1 MIYAIEA
8 DSRTLLFRLDAGELD
23 HLGPR
28 LDFVGDDL
36 TEIGRRADK
45 HRSSEFSE
53 LRLYLGIGQASIDFL
68 VQRGDDFVRSA
79 HRRANAGRSGHLI
92 ARHEIAHR
100 REVRQHVRSCCSGYR
115 QRAQLAGP
123 YVPDRRR

>member
-53 LRLYLGIGQASIDFL
+53 LRLYLGIGQASIDFRSPHSPARNRPQSGGPATRPIVL
-68 VQRGDDFVRSA
+68 QWLPPARAACRSVRTRSTKV
-79 HRRANAGRSGHLI
+79 AGRT
-92 ARHEIAHR
+92 
-100 REVRQHVRSCCSGYR
+100 
-115 QRAQLAGP
+115 
-123 YVPDRRR
+123 

>member
-68 VQRGDDFVRSA
+68 VQRGDDFVRSERFIVGA
-79 HRRANAGRSGHLI
+79 LGTLEQASGKGKG
-92 ARHEIAHR
+92 
-100 REVRQHVRSCCSGYR
+100 S
-115 QRAQLAGP
+115 
-123 YVPDRRR
+123 